1 MLPSTMS
8 FGRLLGLLDMT
19 TQGTPMTAETSE
31 TSETASDGFDQNR
44 QERPYALAGRRE
56 WLGLAVLALPTLL
69 LSLDMSVLY
78 MALPYLSADL
88 GAGSTQ
94 QLWIM
99 DIYGFMIA
107 GFLITMGTL
116 GDRIGRRKLLL
127 IGGSAFAVASVVAA
141 YAPSAEMLILARAML
156 GIAGATLMPS
166 TLALISNMFPDPH
179 QRGVAISVWMSCF
192 MGGMTVGPLVGG
204 VLLETFWWGAAFL
217 LGVPVMVLLLIAAPI
232 LLPEYRDHEASRLD
246 LISVALSLGTIL
258 PIIYGLKEL
267 TKNGVQAGPAAAIV
281 VGVVIGSLFVRRQ
294 KRLTSPLLDLRLFA
308 NRAFT
313 GALGIGMFSGIV
325 MAGTFLLVT
334 LYLQLV
340 LGLSPLNAGL
350 WLVPMNVAM
359 VIATM
364 AAPQL
369 ARRFRPAYVMA
380 SGLAI
385 ATGGLLLV
393 TQVDSVGGLAL
404 LVSGFVLAC
413 VGIALPSALGI
424 GLVVGS
430 APPEKAGSASG
441 ISETSGEFG
450 IALGVATMGS
460 IGTAVYRSQLSDSLD
475 SGLPAEA
482 VAAARESIAGAAAAA
497 AQLPE
502 RLGADLLASARD
514 AFTDGLNLVAGL
526 SAALFVVLAVVAA
539 VLFRHAPPH
548 GDPASDSEHQPE
560 PAADLGLEVDAGA
573 AQPPARYAHNVPES
587 APKPDVMRIT
597 TQEIERV

>member
-1 MLPSTMS
+1 
-8 FGRLLGLLDMT
+8 
-19 TQGTPMTAETSE
+19 MTATTIDVPTS
-31 TSETASDGFDQNR
+31 T
-44 QERPYALAGRRE
+44 LAGRRE

-78 MALPYLSADL
+78 LALPYLSTDL

-127 IGGSAFAVASVVAA
+127 FGASAFGVASVLAA
-141 YAPSAEMLILARAML
+141 YASSAEMLIAARALL

-166 TLALISNMFPDPH
+166 TLALISNMFSDAH

-204 VLLETFWWGAAFL
+204 VLLETFWWGSAFL
-217 LGVPVMVLLLIAAPI
+217 LGVPVMVLLLVSAPV
-232 LLPEYRDHEASRLD
+232 LLPEYRDPDAGRLD
-246 LISVALSLGTIL
+246 LFSVTLSLGTIL
-258 PIIYGLKEL
+258 PVIYGLKEL
-267 TKNGVQAGPAAAIV
+267 AKDGVRAGSVLAIV
-281 VGVVIGSLFVRRQ
+281 AGIAIGVLFVRRQ
-294 KRLTSPLLDLRLFA
+294 KGLTSPLLDLRLFA
-308 NRAFT
+308 NRGFT
-313 GALGIGMFSGIV
+313 GALGIGMFGGIV

-340 LGLSPLNAGL
+340 LGLSPLKAGL

-364 AAPQL
+364 LAPQL

-380 SGLAI
+380 VGLAI
-385 ATGGLLLV
+385 ATGGLLLI
-393 TQVDSVGGLAL
+393 TRVDSVGGLAL

-450 IALGVATMGS
+450 IALGVASMGS
-460 IGTAVYRSQLSDSLD
+460 IGTAVYRSQLADSLG
-475 SGLPAEA
+475 SGLPRDA
-482 VAAARESIAGAAAAA
+482 VDAARESIAGAAAAA
-497 AQLPE
+497 AQLPDG
-502 RLGADLLASARD
+502 LGDDLLAAARD

-526 SAALFVVLAVVAA
+526 SAGLFLVLAVVAA
-539 VLFRHAPPH
+539 VLFRHLPPH
-548 GDPASDSEHQPE
+548 GH
-560 PAADLGLEVDAGA
+560 PAAGDGLGDI
-573 AQPPARYAHNVPES
+573 PSES
-587 APKPDVMRIT
+587 VHRWSQAPTRLLAVIRIT
-597 TQEIERV
+597 ASRRVGA

>member
-1 MLPSTMS
+1 MS
-8 FGRLLGLLDMT
+8 VDTSGTETGL
-19 TQGTPMTAETSE
+19 
-31 TSETASDGFDQNR
+31 R
-44 QERPYALAGRRE
+44 AGRRE

-78 MALPYLSADL
+78 LALPYLSADL

-116 GDRIGRRKLLL
+116 GDRIGRRKLLM
-127 IGGSAFAVASVVAA
+127 IGGSAFGVASVIAA
-141 YAPSAEMLILARAML
+141 FAPSAELLIAARALL

-166 TLALISNMFPDPH
+166 TLALISNMFNDAH

-192 MGGMTVGPLVGG
+192 MGGMTIGPLVGG
-204 VLLETFWWGAAFL
+204 VLLESFWWGSAFL
-217 LGVPVMVLLLIAAPI
+217 LGVPVMVLLLISAPK
-232 LLPEYRDHEASRLD
+232 LLPEYRDPDPGRLD
-246 LISVALSLGTIL
+246 LLSVALSLGTIL

-267 TKNGVQAGPAAAIV
+267 AKDGVHSVPVLAVV
-281 VGVVIGSLFVRRQ
+281 VGLVVGTIFVRRQ
-294 KRLTSPLLDLRLFA
+294 TRLTSPLLDLRLFA
-308 NRAFT
+308 NRSFS
-313 GALGIGMFSGIV
+313 GALGIGMFGGIV

-334 LYLQLV
+334 LYLQMV
-340 LGLSPLNAGL
+340 QGFSPLTAGL
-350 WLVPMNVAM
+350 WLVPMNLAM

-364 AAPQL
+364 LAPQL

-404 LVSGFVLAC
+404 LVGGFVLAC

-424 GLVVGS
+424 GLVIGS

-460 IGTAVYRSQLSDSLD
+460 IGTAVYRGQLSDSAL
-475 SGLPAEA
+475 SGLSGEA
-482 VAAARESIAGAAAAA
+482 VEAARESITGAVATA
-497 AQLPE
+497 AQLPD
-502 RLGADLLASARD
+502 RLGLDLLADARE
-514 AFTDGLNLVAGL
+514 AFTDGLNVVAGL
-526 SAALFVVLAVVAA
+526 SAVLFLVLAVVAA
-539 VLFRHAPPH
+539 VLFRHVPPYSDRES
-548 GDPASDSEHQPE
+548 DPDTNP
-560 PAADLGLEVDAGA
+560 GRRGA
-573 AQPPARYAHNVPES
+573 AS
-587 APKPDVMRIT
+587 
-597 TQEIERV
+597 